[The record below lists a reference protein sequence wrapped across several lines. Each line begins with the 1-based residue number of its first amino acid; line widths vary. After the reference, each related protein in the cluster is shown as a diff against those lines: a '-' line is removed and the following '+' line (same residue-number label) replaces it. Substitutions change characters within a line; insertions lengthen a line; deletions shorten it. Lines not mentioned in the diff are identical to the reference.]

1 MTALSMSTPSSG
13 RYNALHGK
21 DSHSQGS
28 HSQDSYSQ
36 KGDCTEGLGSR
47 HDNRDLVWDLDQF
60 KQRKRAEAFILQFEN
75 RICVYSHSVEQIYT
89 NYNVFFPADEKRK
102 LVILPSPDAHHD
114 IFNYVS
120 ECAIKPTGL
129 LIVPHLVDKT
139 WRMMLRIPLRKGDDP
154 YRLVPLKA
162 GLKLINARRPP
173 EQPLLP
179 ILMKGDLRELDE
191 STPSLH
197 LHSINLAK
205 LSGLSAMEVMGIKR
219 VILDKM
225 QTL

>member
-1 MTALSMSTPSSG
+1 MTSLSMSTVSSG
-13 RYNALHGK
+13 QCNIADDMFNAEGGGSEVDLNRN
-21 DSHSQGS
+21 QG
-28 HSQDSYSQ
+28 
-36 KGDCTEGLGSR
+36 
-47 HDNRDLVWDLDQF
+47 NRDLVWDLDQF
-60 KQRKRAEAFILQFEN
+60 KQRKRAESFILQFEN
-75 RICVYSHSVEQIYT
+75 RICVYSNSVEQIYT
-89 NYNVFFPADEKRK
+89 NYNVFFPAEEKRK

-120 ECAIKPTGL
+120 ESAIKPTGL
-129 LIVPHLVDKT
+129 LIVPHLVGKAYC
-139 WRMMLRIPLRKGDDP
+139 MMLRIPLRKGDDP

-197 LHSINLAK
+197 LHSLNLAK
-205 LSGLSAMEVMGIKR
+205 LSGLSAMEVMSIKR